1 MQYINTLQESRIT
14 FNLGKHSNG
23 IARLQKPEKI
33 YLDNTNLS
41 YALVGNAPNRG
52 TLRETFF
59 ANQLRYA
66 STVEAAVAGDFI
78 VDGRYTFEVGGA
90 GKTMQQIAGAEDAYI
105 AADDIEYGTSNR
117 IPLWMFGLL
126 Y

>member
-1 MQYINTLQESRIT
+1 MIGC
-14 FNLGKHSNG
+14 FCNLE
-23 IARLQKPEKI
+23 IAFFYDFVICILQKVCI
-33 YLDNTNLS
+33 F
-41 YALVGNAPNRG
+41 AFGNAPNRG

-66 STVEAAVAGDFI
+66 STVEAAVAGNFI